1 MIEQEAIE
9 KAMKNFDRRLL
20 YSMEIA
26 IISRAQSEGLFF
38 NMMEGESLKTKIR
51 ENYYKE
57 TGERL

>member
-38 NMMEGESLKTKIR
+38 NMMEGESLKTIIR

>member
-38 NMMEGESLKTKIR
+38 NMMEGESLKLKIR